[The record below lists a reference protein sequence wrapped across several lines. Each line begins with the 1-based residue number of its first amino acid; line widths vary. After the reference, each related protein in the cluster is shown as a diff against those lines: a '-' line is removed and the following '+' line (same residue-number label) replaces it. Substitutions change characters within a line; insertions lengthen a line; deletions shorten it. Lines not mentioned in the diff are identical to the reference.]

1 MSIVGSRKRNDSEA
15 FKREEKER
23 ERVAAFTEPPSE
35 SDAFTARYV
44 LFSGPVIANGSLSL
58 SLSLSQRVITRN
70 ANHSVRRGVGV
81 LA

>member
-15 FKREEKER
+15 FKREEQER

-58 SLSLSQRVITRN
+58 SQRVITRN